1 VIFFK
6 RCACLLCVAGSTYAA
21 QGVNGTQATHRGARV
36 TLPPPVPLLENTG
49 KSAASYHFVVLNR
62 ATLDDKVVALRLA
75 PSIAT
80 SVRMPEPVNSVVL
93 GSPECFAVEHS
104 EGESYL
110 VTIRPRKD
118 DACESNLQI
127 TTVSGKHALLDLK
140 NIGAAAGSTE
150 TIDILLQYGT
160 ENTGTFLID
169 NSMPHTFV
177 AETRSLDPEPSKT
190 SITTKTESVVSP
202 VALTVVQPNT
212 TASPLDTLLAR
223 QQRAPLPTLYGQ
235 KPGEI
240 PAGKR
245 VMAGVSDV
253 IDNGSQVIVL
263 FSVFNPAGHA
273 MEILPPQVQLGG
285 KVKKK
290 WTIGEQLP
298 ISDFRL
304 SGHRLGPHERVD
316 GVALFE
322 RPAFKQSSE
331 TLFLQIAD
339 SGAVDKPALAP
350 IGFGISTIQGGSADV
365 QR

>member
-1 VIFFK
+1 
-6 RCACLLCVAGSTYAA
+6 
-21 QGVNGTQATHRGARV
+21 
-36 TLPPPVPLLENTG
+36 VPLPEN
-49 KSAASYHFVVLNR
+49 SSQPAATYHFIVLNR

-75 PSIAT
+75 PNIAT
-80 SVRMPEPVNSVVL
+80 SVRMPEPVNSVVI

-104 EGESYL
+104 EGESRL

-118 DACESNLQI
+118 EACESNLQI
-127 TTVSGKHALLDLK
+127 TTVSSKQALLDLK
-140 NIGAAAGSTE
+140 NIGTAAGPIE
-150 TIDILLQYGT
+150 TVDILLQYGA
-160 ENTGTFLID
+160 ESTGTFLID
-169 NSMPHTFV
+169 NSMPRTFV
-177 AETRSLDPEPSKT
+177 AETRSLDPELSKT

-202 VALTVVQPNT
+202 AALTVVQPNST
-212 TASPLDTLLAR
+212 VSSLDTLLAR

-273 MEILPPQVQLGG
+273 IEILPPQVQLGG

-298 ISDFRL
+298 VSDFRL
-304 SGHRLGPHERVD
+304 SAHRLGPHERVD

-322 RPAFKQSSE
+322 RPTFKESNE